1 MAKETPAFV
10 AGKLAELPKR
20 ETPKR
25 SFNKDAAE
33 ALLSVVTTDGATATD
48 GQAYDDRGDAA
59 KKAASAKRL
68 LAHVL
73 PDGKRSRTR
82 VYSTGDDQNAGPFA
96 WAIWLADKKPA
107 KKK

>member
-1 MAKETPAFV
+1 MAKETPAFI
-10 AGKLAELPKR
+10 AKPLAELPKR

-25 SFNKDAAE
+25 EFNKEAAN
-33 ALLSVVTTDGATATD
+33 ALLSVVSVEGSTATD
-48 GQAYDDRGDAA
+48 GQTYADRKDAA

-82 VYSTGDDQNAGPFA
+82 VYSTTPDEAGPFA
-96 WAIWLADKKPA
+96 WSVWMTDKKAPKA
-107 KKK
+107 KK